1 MDCLLAEQGSIIDHI
16 RFGIVPN
23 REGVKAMHRGYPLFK
38 QITSAISLA
47 QRIAASIRRKREGML
62 LHSPDFDCYVIPQTG
77 AQLCRLPHYRL
88 LRPLTDDD
96 FKTVEGLKAEATA
109 YRDLY

>member
-1 MDCLLAEQGSIIDHI
+1 MLLLEC
-16 RFGIVPN
+16 RV
-23 REGVKAMHRGYPLFK
+23 
-38 QITSAISLA
+38 
-47 QRIAASIRRKREGML
+47 KREGIL
-62 LHSPDFDCYVIPQTG
+62 LHSPDLDRYVIPQTG
-77 AQLCRLPHYRL
+77 PQLCRLPHYRL